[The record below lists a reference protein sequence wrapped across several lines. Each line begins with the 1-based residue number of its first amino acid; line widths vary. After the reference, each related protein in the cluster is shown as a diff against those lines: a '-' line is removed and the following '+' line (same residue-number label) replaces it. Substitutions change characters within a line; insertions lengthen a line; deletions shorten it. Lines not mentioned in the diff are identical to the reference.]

1 MAIEANVLY
10 TIEQAA
16 DRMQLSVEMVKQLIR
31 ERRLRA
37 SVLGKSRAYRIS
49 GADILA
55 FYDANATRPKEAD
68 HGQADR

>member
-1 MAIEANVLY
+1 MKKVSIEPNVFY

-31 ERRLRA
+31 DKRLRA

-55 FYDANATRPKEAD
+55 FYDANETRPKEAD
-68 HGQADR
+68 R

>member
-16 DRMQLSVEMVKQLIR
+16 DRMQLSVEKVKQLIR
-31 ERRLRA
+31 EKRLRA
-37 SVLGKSRAYRIS
+37 SVLGKARAYRIS

-55 FYDANATRPKEAD
+55 FYDANATRPKGE
-68 HGQADR
+68 

>member
-31 ERRLRA
+31 EKRLRA

-68 HGQADR
+68 HG

>member
-1 MAIEANVLY
+1 MKKVAIEPNVLY

-31 ERRLRA
+31 DKRLRA

-55 FYDANATRPKEAD
+55 FYDVNETRPKEAD
-68 HGQADR
+68 R

>member
-1 MAIEANVLY
+1 MAIEPNVFY
-10 TIEQAA
+10 TVEQAA
-16 DRMQLSVEMVKQLIR
+16 ERMQLSVEMVKQLIR

>member
-1 MAIEANVLY
+1 MKKVAIEPNVFY

-31 ERRLRA
+31 DKRLRA
-37 SVLGKSRAYRIS
+37 SVLGKCRAYRVS

-55 FYDANATRPKEAD
+55 FYDANETRPKEV
-68 HGQADR
+68 GQ

>member
-1 MAIEANVLY
+1 MKKVAIEPNVFY

-31 ERRLRA
+31 DKRLRA

-55 FYDANATRPKEAD
+55 FYDVNETRPKEAD
-68 HGQADR
+68 R